1 MVVGT
6 VIATTE
12 NIQLENELSNTG
24 YTIEWVLNMLYEHN
38 PKFLTALGSNKV
50 KDVRLGYVF
59 LNN

>member
-38 PKFLTALGSNKV
+38 PKFLAALGSNKV